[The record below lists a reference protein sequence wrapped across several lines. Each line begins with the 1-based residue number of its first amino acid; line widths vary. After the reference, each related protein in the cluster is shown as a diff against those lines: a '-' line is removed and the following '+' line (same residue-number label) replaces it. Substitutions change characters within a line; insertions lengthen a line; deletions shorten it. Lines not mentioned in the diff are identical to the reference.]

1 MTSNPRIPRPTA
13 ARVSIYLRELERRL
27 EQGQATIRSREL
39 GQSLGLTDTQVRKDL
54 GHIGHLGFPGVGYR
68 VDDLIARLRLLSGTD
83 RGWRAAV
90 VGVGNVGRALLSY
103 DRFESEGF
111 RIIAAFDSD
120 PAKIGSKVGEQEVY
134 PMTRVPD
141 LVRDLGI
148 RIAIVATPP
157 DAAQDA
163 ADLLVEAGI
172 SGILNF
178 APRRLE
184 LPSTVFS
191 TEVDLGMSLLQ
202 LALQIRIASDDLF
215 DHSAKQVKA
224 TRLPA
229 RSVRR

>member
-1 MTSNPRIPRPTA
+1 MPSRPGIPRPTA
-13 ARVSIYLRELERRL
+13 ARVSLYLRELERRL

-39 GQSLGLTDTQVRKDL
+39 GHSLGLTDTQVRKDL

-68 VDDLIARLRLLSGTD
+68 IEDLIARLRFLSGTD
-83 RGWRAAV
+83 RGWRTAV

-103 DRFESEGF
+103 DRFETEGF
-111 RIIAAFDSD
+111 RIVAAFDSD
-120 PAKIGSKVGEQEVY
+120 PRKVG
-134 PMTRVPD
+134 TRVGD
-141 LVRDLGI
+141 HEISSMDRLGEFVQDRGI

-163 ADLLVEAGI
+163 ADALVEAGI

-184 LPSTVFS
+184 VPPPVVA

-202 LALQIRIASDDLF
+202 LALQVRIATGDLLEIA
-215 DHSAKQVKA
+215 DESSKTAPM
-224 TRLPA
+224 RA
-229 RSVRR
+229 RSIRR

>member
-120 PAKIGSKVGEQEVY
+120 PAKIGSRVGDHEVH
-134 PMTRVPD
+134 PMTRVSD
-141 LVRDLGI
+141 LIRDLGI

-163 ADLLVEAGI
+163 ADLLVDAGI

-184 LPSTVFS
+184 LPPSVFC

-202 LALQIRIASDDLF
+202 LALQIRIARDDLF
-215 DHSAKQVKA
+215 DGSDKQGKA